1 MLLCYLNVLV
11 SANFVSVHPCPINI
25 IVTIHFLIKDAVKI
39 YRSFMKYFLSQ
50 INSRFHVVS
59 GIYIRQYVNSSLR
72 VLTKMAKIG
81 T

>member
-1 MLLCYLNVLV
+1 MVLRTRRKLLQQQQQHCHCL
-11 SANFVSVHPCPINI
+11 F
-25 IVTIHFLIKDAVKI
+25 FIKDAVKI

-50 INSRFHVVS
+50 INSHFHVVN

-72 VLTKMAKIG
+72 VLAKMAKIG

>member
-1 MLLCYLNVLV
+1 
-11 SANFVSVHPCPINI
+11 
-25 IVTIHFLIKDAVKI
+25 
-39 YRSFMKYFLSQ
+39 MKYFLSQ
-50 INSRFHVVS
+50 INNRFHVVS